1 MFDVGLI
8 ITGVGMLGVF
18 IFLILMVF
26 AMDIM
31 SKIIQKL
38 LPEKE
43 VVQPAKKRSS
53 TDLEIAIAVAAIQN
67 ISNRESR

>member
-1 MFDVGLI
+1 
-8 ITGVGMLGVF
+8 
-18 IFLILMVF
+18 MVF